1 MGNGKDGAEPKESRK
16 MKSEHDQSTEEPL
29 PGCLNSDPDTAWK
42 MYLAHSFSQVC
53 PGSLVYVKNTRISEL
68 GPHGIQ
74 NCHISVRRHLTEPM
88 LSVLLRVGRWKLGG
102 TDEDAIISV
111 LAYRNT
117 AQRQE
122 IRTAYKTTIGRDL
135 IDDLKSELTGKFERV
150 IVGMMTPTVLYDV
163 EELRRA
169 MKGAGT
175 DEGCL
180 IEILASR
187 TPEEIRRINETY
199 QLQYGRSLE
208 DDIRSD
214 TSFMFQ
220 RVLVS
225 LSAGGRDES
234 NFLDDDLMRQDAQ
247 ELYEA
252 GEKKWGTDEVKFL
265 TVLCSRNRNHLLHVF
280 DEYKRISQKD
290 IEQSIKSETS
300 GSFEDAL
307 LAIVKCMRNKSAYFA
322 ERLYK
327 SMKGLGTD
335 DDTLIRVM
343 VSRAEID
350 MLDIRAHF
358 KRLYGKSLYSFIKG
372 DTSGDY
378 RKVLLILCGG
388 DD

>member
-1 MGNGKDGAEPKESRK
+1 MAMATKGGTVKAAPGFNATEDAQKLRK
-16 MKSEHDQSTEEPL
+16 AMKGL
-29 PGCLNSDPDTAWK
+29 
-42 MYLAHSFSQVC
+42 
-53 PGSLVYVKNTRISEL
+53 
-68 GPHGIQ
+68 
-74 NCHISVRRHLTEPM
+74 
-88 LSVLLRVGRWKLGG
+88 G
-102 TDEDAIISV
+102 TDEDAIIDI
-111 LAYRNT
+111 LAHRST

-122 IRTAYKTTIGRDL
+122 IRTAYKTNIGRDL
-135 IDDLKSELTGKFERV
+135 LDDLKSELSGNFENV
-150 IVGMMTPTVLYDV
+150 ILGMMTPTVLYDV
-163 EELRRA
+163 QELRKA

-187 TPEEIRRINETY
+187 STEEIRRIKETY

-225 LSAGGRDES
+225 LSTGGRDQG
-234 NFLDDDLMRQDAQ
+234 NFLDDALLRQDAQ

-280 DEYKRISQKD
+280 DEYRRIAKKD
-290 IEQSIKSETS
+290 IEESIKSETS

-307 LAIVKCMRNKSAYFA
+307 LAIVKCMRNKPAYFA

-350 MLDIRAHF
+350 MLDIRANF
-358 KRLYGKSLYSFIKG
+358 KRMYGKSLYSFIKG

-378 RKVLLILCGG
+378 KKVLLILCGG

>member
-1 MGNGKDGAEPKESRK
+1 MAMGTKGGTVKAASGFSARDDAQALRK
-16 MKSEHDQSTEEPL
+16 AMKGL
-29 PGCLNSDPDTAWK
+29 
-42 MYLAHSFSQVC
+42 
-53 PGSLVYVKNTRISEL
+53 
-68 GPHGIQ
+68 
-74 NCHISVRRHLTEPM
+74 
-88 LSVLLRVGRWKLGG
+88 G
-102 TDEDAIISV
+102 TDEDAIINV
-111 LAYRNT
+111 LAYRNI

-122 IRTAYKTTIGRDL
+122 IRSAYKSTIGRDL
-135 IDDLKSELTGKFERV
+135 VDDLKSELSGNFEKV
-150 IVGMMTPTVLYDV
+150 IVGMMMPTVLYDV
-163 EELRRA
+163 QELNRA

-187 TPEEIRRINETY
+187 STDEIRRIKETY
-199 QLQYGRSLE
+199 QRHYGRSLE

-225 LSAGGRDES
+225 LLTGGRDEGS
-234 NFLDDDLMRQDAQ
+234 HLDDGLMRQDAKD
-247 ELYEA
+247 LYEA
-252 GEKKWGTDEVKFL
+252 GEQKWGTDEVKFL

-307 LAIVKCMRNKSAYFA
+307 LAIVKCMRNKPAYFA

-350 MLDIRAHF
+350 MLDIRANF
-358 KRLYGKSLYSFIKG
+358 KRIYGKSLHSFIKG

-378 RKVLLILCGG
+378 KKVLLILCGG
-388 DD
+388 DDD